1 MAFGDLTRVNTNI
14 QSMQSL
20 VELQKSNAELGMRQL
35 RLATGQRINR
45 AEDDSAGFSIA
56 MKLESR
62 VRGQAQ
68 ALANIGDA
76 KAMLNI
82 AEGGLGTIQE
92 ILMTMKEKVIQGGN
106 DTLGSF
112 ERRLIDNQLNALS
125 TEINSIIS
133 SSTFN
138 GVTVFSSGA
147 FSFQVGANDS
157 DTFAVTVGA
166 LSTGAL
172 GVGSTSLNVA
182 SAASANVSL
191 SAIDTAINAVAST
204 LGSLGDNQ
212 VALSFKEENLN
223 INMINQET
231 ARSRI
236 LDADF
241 AKEQIEIVKLQ
252 ILQQT
257 GVAAISQAN
266 LAPQVV
272 LSLL

>member
-20 VELQKSNAELGMRQL
+20 LELQKSNADLGSRQL
-35 RLATGQRINR
+35 RLATGKRINR
-45 AEDDSAGFSIA
+45 AEDDSAGFSIS

-76 KAMLNI
+76 KAMLSV
-82 AEGGLGTIQE
+82 AEGGLTTIQE
-92 ILMTMKEKVIQGGN
+92 ILFTMKEKVIQGAN

-112 ERRLIDNQLNALS
+112 ERRLVDNQLNALS

-147 FSFQVGANDS
+147 FNFQVGASDS

-166 LSTGAL
+166 ISTGAL
-172 GVGSTSLNVA
+172 SVGSTSLDVT
-182 SAASANVSL
+182 SSASANASL
-191 SAIDTAINAVAST
+191 TNIDSAINTIAST
-204 LGSLGDNQ
+204 LGTLGDNQ
-212 VALSFKEENLN
+212 KALSFKEENLN
-223 INMINQET
+223 INMINQEA

>member
-20 VELQKSNAELGMRQL
+20 FELQKSNADLGMRQL
-35 RLATGQRINR
+35 RLATGKRINR
-45 AEDDSAGFSIA
+45 AEDDSAGLSIA
-56 MKLESR
+56 IKLESR
-62 VRGQAQ
+62 IRGQAQ

-76 KAMLNI
+76 KSMLNV
-82 AEGGLGTIQE
+82 AEGGLSTIQE
-92 ILMTMKEKVIQGGN
+92 ILMTMKEKVIQGAN
-106 DTLGSF
+106 DTLSSF
-112 ERRLIDNQLNALS
+112 ERGLIDNQLNFLS
-125 TEINSIIS
+125 TEINSIVS

-147 FSFQVGANDS
+147 FSFQVGSASS
-157 DTFAVTVGA
+157 DTFSVTVGA
-166 LSTGAL
+166 LSTGIL
-172 GVGSTSLNVA
+172 GVSSTSLSVS
-182 SAASANVSL
+182 SAASAATSL
-191 SAIDTAINAVAST
+191 GAIDTAINTIAST
-204 LGSLGDNQ
+204 LGNLGDNQ
-212 VALSFKEENLN
+212 LALSFKEENLN
-223 INMINQET
+223 INMVNQES

-257 GVAAISQAN
+257 GVAALSQAN

>member
-20 VELQKSNAELGMRQL
+20 FELQKSNSELGTRQL
-35 RLATGQRINR
+35 RLATGSRINA
-45 AEDDSAGFSIA
+45 AEDDSAGFSIS

-76 KAMLNI
+76 KAMLGI
-82 AEGGLGTIQE
+82 AEGSLTTIQE
-92 ILMTMKEKVIQGGN
+92 ILMTMKEKVIQGAN

-125 TEINSIIS
+125 TEINSIVS

-138 GVTVFSSGA
+138 GVSVFTTGA
-147 FSFQVGANDS
+147 FSFQVGSADS
-157 DTFAVTVGA
+157 DTFSVTVGA

-172 GVGSTSLNVA
+172 SVGS
-182 SAASANVSL
+182 AAVSVSSAN
-191 SAIDTAINAVAST
+191 SANTTLGNIDTAIETIAST
-204 LGSLGDNQ
+204 LASLGDNQ
-212 VALSFKEENLN
+212 AALTFKAENLN
-223 INMINQET
+223 INMINQEA

-236 LDADF
+236 SDADF

>member
-20 VELQKSNAELGMRQL
+20 FQLQQSNAELGMRQL
-35 RLATGQRINR
+35 RLATGQRINSS
-45 AEDDSAGFSIA
+45 EDDSAGFSIA
-56 MKLESR
+56 SKLESR

-76 KAMLNI
+76 KGMLNI

-92 ILMTMKEKVIQGGN
+92 ILMTMKEKVIQGAN

-112 ERRLIDNQLNALS
+112 ERRLIDNQLTSLS
-125 TEINSIIS
+125 NEINSIIS

-138 GVTVFSSGA
+138 GVSVFSTGS
-147 FSFQVGANDS
+147 FTFQVGENS
-157 DTFAVTVGA
+157 GDTFAVSLGA
-166 LSTGAL
+166 MSTGIL
-172 GVGSTSLNVA
+172 GVGSSDLSVSSSA
-182 SAASANVSL
+182 SASASLTS
-191 SAIDTAINAVAST
+191 IDTAINTIASSMAN
-204 LGSLGDNQ
+204 LGEKQ

-223 INMINQET
+223 LNMINQES

-236 LDADF
+236 QDADF

-257 GVAAISQAN
+257 GVTAVSQAN
-266 LAPQVV
+266 LAPQIV

>member
-1 MAFGDLTRVNTNI
+1 MAFGDLTRINTNI

-20 VELQKSNAELGMRQL
+20 YELQRSNTELSVRQL
-35 RLATGQRINR
+35 RLATGSRINS

-76 KAMLNI
+76 KGMLNI

-92 ILMTMKEKVIQGGN
+92 ILMTMKEKVIQGAN

-138 GVTVFSSGA
+138 GVSVFTGGA
-147 FSFQVGANDS
+147 FSFQVGPEDS
-157 DTFAVTVGA
+157 DTFSVTVGA
-166 LSTGAL
+166 LSSGAL
-172 GVGSTSLNVA
+172 GVGSTALNVS
-182 SAASANVSL
+182 SATSANSSL
-191 SAIDTAINAVAST
+191 SSIETAIETIAST

-212 VALSFKEENLN
+212 VALSFKEEALN
-223 INMINQET
+223 INMINQEA

-236 LDADF
+236 QDADF

>member
-20 VELQKSNAELGMRQL
+20 LELQKSNADLGSRQL
-35 RLATGQRINR
+35 RLATGKRINR
-45 AEDDSAGFSIA
+45 AEDDSAGFSIS

-76 KAMLNI
+76 KAMLSV
-82 AEGGLGTIQE
+82 AEGGLTTIQE
-92 ILMTMKEKVIQGGN
+92 ILFTMKEKVIQGAN

-112 ERRLIDNQLNALS
+112 ERRLVDNQLNALS

-147 FSFQVGANDS
+147 FNFQVGASDS

-166 LSTGAL
+166 ISTGAL
-172 GVGSTSLNVA
+172 SVGSTSLNVT
-182 SAASANVSL
+182 SSASANASL
-191 SAIDTAINAVAST
+191 TNIDSAINTIAST
-204 LGSLGDNQ
+204 LGTLGDNQ
-212 VALSFKEENLN
+212 KALSFKEENLN
-223 INMINQET
+223 INMINQEA

>member
-20 VELQKSNAELGMRQL
+20 LELQKSNADLGQRQL

-45 AEDDSAGFSIA
+45 AEDDSAGFSIS

-76 KAMLNI
+76 KAMLSV
-82 AEGGLGTIQE
+82 AEGGLTTIQE
-92 ILMTMKEKVIQGGN
+92 ILFTMKEKVIQGAN

-112 ERRLIDNQLNALS
+112 ERRLVDNQLNALA

-147 FSFQVGANDS
+147 FSFQVGAAES

-166 LSTGAL
+166 LSA
-172 GVGSTSLNVA
+172 GVLSVA
-182 SAASANVSL
+182 SADLSVTTASSANTSL
-191 SAIDTAINAVAST
+191 SNIDTAINTIAST
-204 LGSLGDNQ
+204 LGGLGDNQ
-212 VALSFKEENLN
+212 AALSFKEENLN
-223 INMINQET
+223 INRINQDA

>member
-20 VELQKSNAELGMRQL
+20 LELQKSNSELGLRQL
-35 RLATGQRINR
+35 RLATGSRINS
-45 AEDDSAGFSIA
+45 AEDDSAGFSIS

-76 KAMLNI
+76 KAMLGI
-82 AEGGLGTIQE
+82 AEGSLTTIQE
-92 ILMTMKEKVIQGGN
+92 ILFTMKEKTIQGAN

-112 ERRLIDNQLNALS
+112 ERRLLNNQLDALS
-125 TEINSIIS
+125 TEINSIVS

-138 GVTVFSSGA
+138 GVSIFTSGA
-147 FSFQVGANDS
+147 FSFQVGSADS
-157 DTFAVTVGA
+157 DTFSVTVGA
-166 LSTGAL
+166 MSTGAL
-172 GVGSTSLNVA
+172 SVSSTDVDVVSATSANTSLGNIE
-182 SAASANVSL
+182 
-191 SAIDTAINAVAST
+191 SAIESIAST
-204 LGSLGDNQ
+204 LAVLGDNQ
-212 VALSFKEENLN
+212 AALSFKADNLN
-223 INMINQET
+223 INMINQEA

-236 LDADF
+236 SDADF

>member
-1 MAFGDLTRVNTNI
+1 
-14 QSMQSL
+14 
-20 VELQKSNAELGMRQL
+20 
-35 RLATGQRINR
+35 
-45 AEDDSAGFSIA
+45 

-76 KAMLNI
+76 KSMLNI

-92 ILMTMKEKVIQGGN
+92 ILMTMKEKVIQGAN

-138 GVTVFSSGA
+138 GVSVFSSGA
-147 FSFQVGANDS
+147 FSFQVGPEQSDS
-157 DTFAVTVGA
+157 FAVTVGA

-172 GVGSTSLNVA
+172 GVSSSALNVS
-182 SAASANVSL
+182 SATSANSSL
-191 SAIDTAINAVAST
+191 SAIDTAINTIAST

>member
-20 VELQKSNAELGMRQL
+20 FELQKSNSELGVRQL
-35 RLATGQRINR
+35 RLATGSRINS
-45 AEDDSAGFSIA
+45 AEDDSAGFSIS

-76 KAMLNI
+76 KAMLSI
-82 AEGGLGTIQE
+82 AEGGLSTIQE
-92 ILMTMKEKVIQGGN
+92 ILFTMKEKVIQGAN

-112 ERRLIDNQLNALS
+112 ERRLIDNQLDALS
-125 TEINSIIS
+125 DEINSIVS

-138 GVTVFSSGA
+138 GVSVFTSGA
-147 FSFQVGANDS
+147 FSFQVGSADT
-157 DTFAVTVGA
+157 DTFAVTVGS
-166 LSTGAL
+166 LSNSQL
-172 GVGSTSLNVA
+172 SVNSTAVSVA
-182 SAASANVSL
+182 SASAANTTL
-191 SAIDTAINAVAST
+191 GNIETAIESIASS
-204 LGSLGDNQ
+204 LASLGDSQ
-212 VALSFKEENLN
+212 AALSFKAENLN
-223 INMINQET
+223 INMINQDA

-236 LDADF
+236 ADADF